1 MTTPRGGEAARP
13 SRELVAAQRAG
24 KAAWRRAMVSRPFKE
39 KIRTLLEM
47 QRRLLPVI
55 ARRRALAAWERP
67 WPIDG

>member
-1 MTTPRGGEAARP
+1 
-13 SRELVAAQRAG
+13 
-24 KAAWRRAMVSRPFKE
+24 MVRRPFKE